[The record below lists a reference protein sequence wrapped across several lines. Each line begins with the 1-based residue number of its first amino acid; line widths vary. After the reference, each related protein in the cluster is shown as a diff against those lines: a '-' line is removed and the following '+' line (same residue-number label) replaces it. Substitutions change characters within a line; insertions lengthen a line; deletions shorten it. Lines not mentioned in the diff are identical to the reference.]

1 MFAGKKSAQIRE
13 ILISES
19 AWEEM
24 TCLFAPS
31 LVGCTYQ
38 AVRQQSEDIM
48 SKTEFY
54 ADLNRDFQA
63 LMAGETSFLAMIAN
77 TSALLFERLS
87 EVNWAGFYLLEGDTL
102 VLGPFQG
109 KLACVRIPVGRGV
122 CGAAVAQAQV
132 QRVEDVHAFDGHIA
146 CDAASNSEIVFPLRV
161 NGQIIGVL
169 DIDSP
174 AYGRFTAEDEQG
186 LRTLVEHLEK
196 LIAATDYQ
204 KIFTRVV
211 G

>member
-1 MFAGKKSAQIRE
+1 M
-13 ILISES
+13 LI
-19 AWEEM
+19 
-24 TCLFAPS
+24 

-204 KIFTRVV
+204 KIFTHVV